1 MVKKE
6 LILLHG
12 FLGHSSEFNHL
23 GLLLAPR
30 FNCHAIDIP
39 PSHCIDTIRQFLH
52 ATISHYDRPIVV
64 GYSMGGRLALDFV
77 SHFPTLVSHLV
88 LISASPG
95 IEKQEDRQQRQLKDR
110 QWATKLLTLPFTE
123 FLTQWYQQS
132 LFDQFR
138 MHPSFSQIIASRP
151 QGDVSLLADMLLAL
165 SPGVLPSLWHHLSV
179 PLCPIT
185 YIYGQCDTAYSNIA
199 HRLNHDYPHITT
211 YGIPDCGHV
220 CHHEYPEKVAEI
232 LLDI

>member
-12 FLGHSSEFNHL
+12 FLGHSSEFNDL
-23 GLLLAPR
+23 RLLLAHR

-39 PSHCIDTIRQFLH
+39 PSHSIDTIRQHLH
-52 ATISHYDRPIVV
+52 TTVSHYDRPIVV

-77 SHFPTLVSHLV
+77 SHYPTLVSHLV

-95 IEKQEDRQQRQLKDR
+95 IEMQEDRQRRQLKDR
-110 QWATKLLTLPFTE
+110 QWATLLLTLPFTE
-123 FLTQWYQQS
+123 FLTHWYHQP
-132 LFDQFR
+132 LFDLFR

-151 QGDVSLLADMLLAL
+151 RGDASLLADMLLAL
-165 SPGVLPSLWHHLSV
+165 SPGVLPSLWKNLSI
-179 PLCPIT
+179 PACPIT
-185 YIYGQCDTAYSNIA
+185 YIYGQCDTTYLNIA
-199 HRLNHDYPHITT
+199 LRFNHDYPHIMTH
-211 YGIPDCGHV
+211 GIPDCGHV
-220 CHHEYPEKVAEI
+220 CHHEYPEKVAKI